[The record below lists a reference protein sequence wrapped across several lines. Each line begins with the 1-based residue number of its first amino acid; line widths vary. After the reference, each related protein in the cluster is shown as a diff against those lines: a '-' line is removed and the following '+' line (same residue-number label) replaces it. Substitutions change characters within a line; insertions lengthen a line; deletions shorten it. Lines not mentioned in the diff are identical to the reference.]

1 MGGWVAVKK
10 VKGGYKVVAP
20 NGKAF
25 SKKPQSE
32 KEAQK
37 QLDAIEI
44 SKAKKKKVK
53 K

>member
-1 MGGWVAVKK
+1 MVVKK

-20 NGKAF
+20 SGKAF
-25 SKKPQSE
+25 SKKPQSK

-44 SKAKKKKVK
+44 SKAKKKKK
-53 K
+53 GK